1 MEIAYKDFH
10 RKMAPFR
17 EESLE
22 DILENQVNQWIKLNN
37 IQVINVETLWERN
50 SHVSVGL
57 LTVKAFLLFSTF
69 FLYDR
74 IKVCDI
80 LLRVV
85 KYLG

>member
-10 RKMAPFR
+10 RKMTPFR

-50 SHVSVGL
+50 SHVSVR
-57 LTVKAFLLFSTF
+57 VRVW
-69 FLYDR
+69 Y
-74 IKVCDI
+74 IK
-80 LLRVV
+80 
-85 KYLG
+85 K

>member
-10 RKMAPFR
+10 RKMAPFG

-85 KYLG
+85 K

>member
-85 KYLG
+85 K

>member
-10 RKMAPFR
+10 RKMTPFR

-50 SHVSVGL
+50 SHVSVRMRVWYYQK
-57 LTVKAFLLFSTF
+57 VKRLSGF
-69 FLYDR
+69 
-74 IKVCDI
+74 KVSGS
-80 LLRVV
+80 
-85 KYLG
+85 Y